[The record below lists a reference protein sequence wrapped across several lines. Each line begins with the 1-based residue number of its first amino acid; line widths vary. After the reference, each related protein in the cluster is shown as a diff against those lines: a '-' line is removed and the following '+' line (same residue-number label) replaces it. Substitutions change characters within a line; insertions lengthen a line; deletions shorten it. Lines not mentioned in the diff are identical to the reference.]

1 MSKNLKI
8 LCLLPVYNYNDKL
21 RGHTAEYSIIYRSLK
36 KKYKQTN
43 LIDSSSYSRIKDLNI
58 DIIKKVKRFN
68 PDIVF
73 TCTYT
78 YEIYLETLLEIKK
91 NRKCKIINWS
101 SDDSWR
107 YNQHTSLLLEGYDIA
122 VTTHLKSHL
131 KNKKKINS
139 IHTSWGCPD
148 HWKAK
153 ITKEKRCKY
162 DVSFVGN
169 SYMDRKEYINFIKD
183 NGIKVDCFGAG
194 WRNKP
199 VSEKKMLEIFKTSKM
214 SLNFSKSRGNEKQ
227 IKARVF
233 EIIGAGGFCLSEDA
247 PNISKFFKPNRQIS
261 LFKNKD
267 ELLKKINFYLKNPI
281 IRNQIAQKGN
291 INSRKNYLNSF
302 IINKII
308 AKSLKFKKK
317 KFKPIQGLKTNLFI
331 YKILIRFCF
340 FYKFLSNLLLI
351 IFVDKKKA
359 LKISRRILFEIEWR
373 LRKRKTYTKFGY
385 CSRVFNFE

>member
-1 MSKNLKI
+1 
-8 LCLLPVYNYNDKL
+8 
-21 RGHTAEYSIIYRSLK
+21 
-36 KKYKQTN
+36 
-43 LIDSSSYSRIKDLNI
+43 
-58 DIIKKVKRFN
+58 
-68 PDIVF
+68 
-73 TCTYT
+73 
-78 YEIYLETLLEIKK
+78 
-91 NRKCKIINWS
+91 
-101 SDDSWR
+101 
-107 YNQHTSLLLEGYDIA
+107 
-122 VTTHLKSHL
+122 
-131 KNKKKINS
+131 
-139 IHTSWGCPD
+139 
-148 HWKAK
+148 
-153 ITKEKRCKY
+153 
-162 DVSFVGN
+162 
-169 SYMDRKEYINFIKD
+169 MDRKEYINFIKD